1 MRVRA
6 VSFGGGSYRG
16 DGRPLFRFPGGS
28 PRILRR
34 GGFETASAGGMFRG
48 EATFTKLLSAPSGPL
63 RGFGG
68 GLIAVL
74 EG

>member
-16 DGRPLFRFPGGS
+16 DGWSPFRFPGGEPQDPS
-28 PRILRR
+28 ARR
-34 GGFETASAGGMFRG
+34 FRSASAGGTFRG
-48 EATFTKLLSAPSGPL
+48 EATFIKLLSAPSGPL

>member
-1 MRVRA
+1 MRVRV

-48 EATFTKLLSAPSGPL
+48 EATFTKLLSAL
-63 RGFGG
+63 N
-68 GLIAVL
+68 GLL
-74 EG
+74 EALEAGS

>member
-34 GGFETASAGGMFRG
+34 GGFE
-48 EATFTKLLSAPSGPL
+48 APPQAACSGARPPSPSFY
-63 RGFGG
+63 RPR
-68 GLIAVL
+68 AVL
-74 EG
+74 LEALEAGS